1 MEVSILR
8 RVLVSFVLAAGL
20 AVLATSSP
28 AATPFRVIV
37 HHEVKGG
44 KISRAALSSIFLK
57 QAPKWGDGSVIAP
70 VDQSVRSEVRRTFS
84 GDVLLQGIAE
94 VQIYWQRRMSSG
106 VTPPPV
112 KISDDDVVAFVG
124 STPGAIGYVSA
135 TTALPDT
142 VKTIELAD

>member
-1 MEVSILR
+1 MR

-112 KISDDDVVAFVG
+112 KITDDDVVAFVG

>member
-1 MEVSILR
+1 VIH
-8 RVLVSFVLAAGL
+8 VLVLTGLSLAGL
-20 AVLATSSP
+20 VP
-28 AATPFRVIV
+28 VQAATPFRVIV
-37 HHEVKGG
+37 HHEVKGE
-44 KISRAALSSIFLK
+44 KISRGTLTSIFLK
-57 QAPKWGDGSVIAP
+57 QAPKWTDGSAISP
-70 VDQSVRSEVRRTFS
+70 VDQSVRSDVRRSFS

-112 KISDDDVVAFVG
+112 KITDEDVVAFVG

-135 TTALPDT
+135 TTALPET

>member
-44 KISRAALSSIFLK
+44 KISRAVLSSIFLK

-112 KISDDDVVAFVG
+112 KITDDDVVAFVG

>member
-1 MEVSILR
+1 LR

-70 VDQSVRSEVRRTFS
+70 VDQSVRSEVRCTFS

-112 KISDDDVVAFVG
+112 KITDDDVVAFVG